1 MDALVAYTVTASLRL
16 TTFGAD
22 PEIGR
27 AGIHK
32 ELEVARRVTN
42 LDGRDVTNIVSPA
55 RRRKYISIFDSNIFQ
70 LILTHSMSSPREFCV
85 LGWLA

>member
-27 AGIHK
+27 TGIHK

-42 LDGRDVTNIVSPA
+42 LDGRNVTNIVSPA
-55 RRRKYISIFDSNIFQ
+55 RRKKHISI
-70 LILTHSMSSPREFCV
+70 LILIYFS
-85 LGWLA
+85 